1 MQSANSTWWQHRG
14 AFAFCILNLAIL
26 GCAKTPPATVPA
38 RIDPI
43 EQLRQDLSQAT
54 RAAGVQRA
62 SWGVVVH
69 SLDRNQR
76 VFDLNPR
83 TLFVPASVAKL
94 VSAATAADAVG
105 WDYRFETTLKTTGP
119 VVDGVL
125 SGDLLIV
132 GSGDPTIGG
141 RAGDD
146 VLRFTDAVKAAGIR
160 RIEGRIIGDDDAI
173 EEPRP
178 QLAWAWDD
186 LGYPGGA
193 IFGALNYAENR
204 MTVTVTPGPGP
215 GGPASLSVD
224 PPGGTRP
231 LANRVVTGA
240 PGTTQRLGPEQRPES
255 PTSRLPAPCPPGPHL
270 RGSRSPSA
278 TRRSGLRTRCGAG
291 CRHRESTC
299 GAMRGM

>member
-146 VLRFTDAVKAAGIR
+146 VLRFIDAVKAAGIR
-160 RIEGRIIGDDDAI
+160 RIAGRIIGDDDAI

-186 LGYPGGA
+186 LGYTTGA
-193 IFGALNYAENR
+193 LFGALNLSENR
-204 MTVTVTPGPGP
+204 MTVTVMPGPAAGAAAALNVEP
-215 GGPASLSVD
+215 YAAY
-224 PPGGTRP
+224 RP
-231 LANRVVTGA
+231 LANRIVTGS
-240 PGTTQRLGPEQRPES
+240 PGSTQLLWPEQRPAE
-255 PTSRLPAPCPPGPHL
+255 PFLTVAGTIPA
-270 RGSRSPSA
+270 
-278 TRRSGLRTRCGAG
+278 GA
-291 CRHRESTC
+291 
-299 GAMRGM
+299 